1 MVADR
6 RPQSLREKLIR
17 AKVPPPLDPNARP
30 KRECKGMRKCGNCST
45 CDFVQEGNVVKSTMT
60 NVVAT
65 TNAAVNCRDARVI
78 YCVTCKKQK
87 PRCRQ

>member
-1 MVADR
+1 
-6 RPQSLREKLIR
+6 
-17 AKVPPPLDPNARP
+17 
-30 KRECKGMRKCGNCST
+30 MRKCGTCST